1 MYYWLVVWTPLKNMK
16 VSWDDDIPKIWKVTN
31 PCCKPPTSLSI
42 NRQNRCKESRR
53 FLVRRLSCLQSLNSI
68 LQPAEPASWLAL
80 GMPWECLR
88 IGQKIVASN
97 NLSSGELLIFP
108 DFPDQNG
115 YLIDDCWILGVF
127 ITNILRQA
135 RGESS
140 KHSLRLQC
148 GTTYSRYGWLL
159 SLSAL
164 PAWKVM
170 EIGPKRQH

>member
-1 MYYWLVVWTPLKNMK
+1 
-16 VSWDDDIPKIWKVTN
+16 
-31 PCCKPPTSLSI
+31 
-42 NRQNRCKESRR
+42 
-53 FLVRRLSCLQSLNSI
+53 
-68 LQPAEPASWLAL
+68 
-80 GMPWECLR
+80 MPWECLR

-115 YLIDDCWILGVF
+115 YFIDDCWILGVF

-164 PAWKVM
+164 PA
-170 EIGPKRQH
+170 